1 MVGKVR
7 FGDFSWWWLRAA
19 MSITQSP
26 LATQP
31 SGGWWVESMLQR
43 QQKSG
48 KWDGFLMSGQWE
60 WTAVGN
66 GFTIIVT
73 LTFTFLLACST
84 LCEQYL
90 LVEVPSPVYSCGT
103 VILGSDVWVW
113 FLAELNVSACVCVCV
128 CESSAPLSE

>member
-1 MVGKVR
+1 
-7 FGDFSWWWLRAA
+7 

-31 SGGWWVESMLQR
+31 SGGWRVDSMLQW

-60 WTAVGN
+60 WSAVGN

-73 LTFTFLLACST
+73 LNFTFLLACST
-84 LCEQYL
+84 LCERYV
-90 LVEVPSPVYSCGT
+90 LVEVPSPGYSWGT
-103 VILGSDVWVW
+103 AILRSDVCER
-113 FLAELNVSACVCVCV
+113 FLAGRDISVCVCVCV
-128 CESSAPLSE
+128 CGSSAPLSE